1 MANLLKRLMPAR
13 FSGEGPTIPVLRLAG
28 TIGIGNAFRPGL
40 TMEGLAVPIRA
51 AFAVKDAPAVALV
64 INSPGGAATQSHLIF
79 KRLRALADEK
89 KKKLLAFIE
98 DVGASGGYMIALSA
112 DEIFADQA
120 SIVGSIGVVSGSFGF
135 NQAMEKLGI
144 ERRLYSA
151 GDRKVMLDP
160 FSPENPRDVEHLKGI
175 QRDIH
180 ALFMDLVRARRGDRL
195 KETPETFSGAIWSG
209 PQAKEAGLIDGIGD
223 IRSELRARYG
233 EKVRLKLI
241 GIERGLFRRRR
252 AIGVAG
258 GLAAAQVDAILGAIE
273 ERALWGRFGL

>member
-1 MANLLKRLMPAR
+1 MAFFLRRFMPAR
-13 FSGEGPTIPVLRLAG
+13 FRGDGPTIPVLRLAG
-28 TIGIGNAFRPGL
+28 TIGVGSPFRPGL
-40 TMEGLAVPIRA
+40 SMEGLAVPIRA

-89 KKKLLAFIE
+89 GKKLLAFIE
-98 DVGASGGYMIALSA
+98 DVGASGGYMIALAA
-112 DEIFADQA
+112 DEIIADPA
-120 SIVGSIGVVSGSFGF
+120 SIVGSIGVISGGFGF
-135 NQAMEKLGI
+135 DRAMERLGVD
-144 ERRLYSA
+144 RRLYSA

-160 FSPENPRDVEHLKGI
+160 FSPENPRDVEHLKNI

-180 ALFMDLVRARRGDRL
+180 ALFIELVRSRRGERL
-195 KETPETFSGAIWSG
+195 KETPDTFSGMVWSG

-233 EKVRLKLI
+233 EKVRLKPI
-241 GIERGLFRRRR
+241 TIERGLFRRRK
-252 AIGVAG
+252 ASGVGA
-258 GLAAAQVDAILGAIE
+258 GLAGAQVDAILGALE